1 MLPRPAWLAVGV
13 IAAAGAS
20 SYAPV
25 GGVAAYEVAVAA
37 GVATALAA
45 AACTSEAIGRRK
57 AARLLAVATLGA
69 ALVAVRLAAGV
80 AVAMAAGW
88 FAET

>member
-13 IAAAGAS
+13 IAAASAS

-37 GVATALAA
+37 GVVAALAA
-45 AACTSEAIGRRK
+45 AACASEATGRQK
-57 AARLLAVATLGA
+57 AAPLLAVATLGA

-80 AVAMAAGW
+80 AVGGAGPP
-88 FAET
+88 AT